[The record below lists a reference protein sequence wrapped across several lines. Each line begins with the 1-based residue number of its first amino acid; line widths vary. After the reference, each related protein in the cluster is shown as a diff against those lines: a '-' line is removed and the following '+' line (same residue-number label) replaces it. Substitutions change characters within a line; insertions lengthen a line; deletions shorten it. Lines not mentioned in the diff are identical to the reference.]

1 MRKVLENNELWMQV
15 FFLAQLS
22 NEESRKNKRNPSL
35 GTIQGK
41 MFYYA
46 LIKLER
52 QLLELWKQFQ
62 NF

>member
-52 QLLELWKQFQ
+52 QLLEL
-62 NF
+62 